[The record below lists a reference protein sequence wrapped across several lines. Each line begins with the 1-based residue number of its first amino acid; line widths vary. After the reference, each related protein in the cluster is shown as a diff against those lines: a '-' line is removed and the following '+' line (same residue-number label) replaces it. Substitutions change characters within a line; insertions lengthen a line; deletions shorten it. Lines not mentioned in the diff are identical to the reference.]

1 MGKLTRTQAQPD
13 NVRDFV
19 RDFCLRMAVSASRV
33 GRFWGGEKGGKQWMH
48 WKKHMV
54 HEVVT
59 NGQL

>member
-19 RDFCLRMAVSASRV
+19 RDFCLRMAVSRPQELV
-33 GRFWGGEKGGKQWMH
+33 DFGGVEKGGKQWMH
-48 WKKHMV
+48 WKKHVV

-59 NGQL
+59 NG

>member
-33 GRFWGGEKGGKQWMH
+33 GRFWGVELWENNGCIG
-48 WKKHMV
+48 KKHMV

-59 NGQL
+59 NG